1 MTPLCFVH
9 MPFGRK
15 PDVFRQRVRYA
26 EVLKR
31 RPAEARD
38 RKDVAAGQ
46 A

>member
-1 MTPLCFVH
+1 MTPVCFVH

-15 PDVFRQRVRYA
+15 PDVFRERVRFA

-31 RPAEARD
+31 RPADTGD
-38 RKDVAAGQ
+38 RKDVAAGR